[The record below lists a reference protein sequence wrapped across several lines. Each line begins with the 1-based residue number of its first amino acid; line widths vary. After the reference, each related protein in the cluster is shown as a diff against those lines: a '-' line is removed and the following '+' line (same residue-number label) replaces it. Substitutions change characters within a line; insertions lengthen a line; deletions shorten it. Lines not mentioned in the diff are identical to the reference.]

1 VLVAHGTGREIM
13 RTLHT
18 FVLLGLAGDETVD
31 LLAIDSEYAE
41 AERRLQR
48 PRELLAAHGVRSRL
62 QPVASDG
69 ARAEGILE
77 EVRRRRPRLLVMG
90 AHGHHPVRDLFL
102 TSVTRAVL
110 EKCPVPVF
118 AGA

>member
-1 VLVAHGTGREIM
+1 VV
-13 RTLHT
+13 
-18 FVLLGLAGDETVD
+18 
-31 LLAIDSEYAE
+31 SEAPTAE
-41 AERRLQR
+41 
-48 PRELLAAHGVRSRL
+48 V
-62 QPVASDG
+62 
-69 ARAEGILE
+69 ILD

-110 EKCPVPVF
+110 NESPVPVL